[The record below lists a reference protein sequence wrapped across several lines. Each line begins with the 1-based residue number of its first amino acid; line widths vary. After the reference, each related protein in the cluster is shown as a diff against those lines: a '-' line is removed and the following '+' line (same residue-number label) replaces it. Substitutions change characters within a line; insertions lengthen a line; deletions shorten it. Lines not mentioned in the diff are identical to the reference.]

1 MHSPDND
8 LVVAAGIDMLRAAL
22 ETGRKVSKQRDAV
35 QPRDHL
41 DAIKLVFT
49 ALREPVAEVRLMQRQ
64 DVNGEMLGRNESIE
78 AHGIETDAPENQG
91 RIE

>member
-1 MHSPDND
+1 MHSSDYD

-41 DAIKLVFT
+41 DAIELVFT

-64 DVNGEMLGRNESIE
+64 DVYGEMLGCNEGIV
-78 AHGIETDAPENQG
+78 AHGVETDAPENQG
-91 RIE
+91 RLE